1 MVYSINDI
9 ISIIVGTMA
18 SIVVLYRI
26 IVLMIPMIV
35 RGISTNNVPLIFQA
49 LSLVV

>member
-1 MVYSINDI
+1 MTYSINNI

-26 IVLMIPMIV
+26 FLLMIPMIKK
-35 RGISTNNVPLIFQA
+35 GIETNNVPLIFQA